1 MPYGAS
7 HLETVMTH
15 TVTFQ
20 TSAHALCLLACCFAL
35 SMAAKG
41 IAAPTDWKTAAQ
53 RGEEALLTRCF
64 SPSTV
69 SRQGYDDL
77 WKQWGLT
84 EKPADFDR
92 AVRER
97 YGLHPAPYPNDGLPM
112 GLRPKSRGQVG
123 IDCMLCHGGSL
134 FGHGVVG
141 LPNASLDLTALFQD
155 FAAAR
160 GSLQLKPYRLSNVR
174 GTTEAT
180 ATAIFLIAFR
190 DSDLNVRFP
199 LELGQVPDQMCEDA
213 PALWLLKKKTTMYHN
228 GRLDA
233 RAVRPLM
240 SFMMSPLTSG
250 EQFKKL
256 EPTFGDIRDFLMTL
270 EAPKYP
276 FPINAALAQ
285 QGKVVF
291 EENCVR
297 CHGSYGTGGSYPN
310 KIVPLEK
317 IGTDPTFV
325 RSISES
331 KSDET
336 YRQSWFAQG
345 PGPEGKPYP
354 IRSNNGYQAPPL
366 DGIWATAPYFH
377 NGSVPTLHHVLN
389 SPDRPRI
396 FRRSYRTEKDDYDA
410 IGVGWKTVNQENA
423 PAPGTPAS
431 EQRRV
436 YDTTQP
442 GRSNAGHTFGDQLTE
457 YERMAVIEYLK
468 TL

>member
-1 MPYGAS
+1 
-7 HLETVMTH
+7 MTRPLP
-15 TVTFQ
+15 FN
-20 TSAHALCLLACCFAL
+20 TSARTLCLLACGLAL
-35 SMAAKG
+35 NMAANG
-41 IAAPTDWKTAAQ
+41 IDSPPDEKTAAQ

-64 SPSTV
+64 SPSVV
-69 SRQGYDDL
+69 SRQGYDSL
-77 WKQWGLT
+77 WQTWGLT
-84 EKPADFDR
+84 AKPADFDR

-112 GLRPKSRGQVG
+112 GLRPKPRGQVG

-134 FGHGVVG
+134 FGRSVVG
-141 LPNASLDLTALFQD
+141 LPNTSLDLAALFQD
-155 FAAAR
+155 FTAAR
-160 GSLQLKPYRLSNVR
+160 GLPQLRPYRLSNVR

-190 DSDLNVRFP
+190 DPELNVRFP
-199 LELGQVPDQMCEDA
+199 LGLGRVPDQMCEDA
-213 PALWLLKKKTTMYHN
+213 PALWLLKKKTTMYHT

-240 SFMMSPLTSG
+240 SFMMSPRTSG
-250 EQFKKL
+250 AQFKKL
-256 EPTFGDIRDFLMTL
+256 EPTFADVRAFLMTL
-270 EAPKYP
+270 EPPKYP
-276 FPINAALAQ
+276 FLIDAALAQ

-317 IGTDPTFV
+317 IGTDPTLV
-325 RSISES
+325 HSLIAS
-331 KSDET
+331 KSEES
-336 YRQSWFAQG
+336 YQQSWFAQG

-354 IRSNNGYQAPPL
+354 IRSSNGYQAPPL

-377 NGSVPTLHHVLN
+377 NGSVPTLHQVLN
-389 SPDRPRI
+389 SKDRPRI
-396 FRRSYRTEKDDYDA
+396 FTRSYRTEKNDYDA
-410 IGVGWKTVNQENA
+410 VGVGWKTVPLENA
-423 PAPGTPAS
+423 PALGTPAA

-457 YERMAVIEYLK
+457 DERMAVIEYLK